1 LRLNIHFVIQ
11 RVSAYEFETAIFN
24 LDRIKTGFRTFG
36 RDACC
41 RLANTALIG
50 VNRSNDTMHV
60 IDVALAHVRRTDG
73 LTEARFAIFYA
84 STMIADFF

>member
-1 LRLNIHFVIQ
+1 
-11 RVSAYEFETAIFN
+11 
-24 LDRIKTGFRTFG
+24 
-36 RDACC
+36 
-41 RLANTALIG
+41 
-50 VNRSNDTMHV
+50 MHV